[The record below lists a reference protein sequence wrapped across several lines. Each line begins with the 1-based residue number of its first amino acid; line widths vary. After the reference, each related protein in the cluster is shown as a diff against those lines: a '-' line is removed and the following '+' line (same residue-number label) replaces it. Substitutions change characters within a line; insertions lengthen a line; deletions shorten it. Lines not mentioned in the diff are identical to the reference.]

1 VLNLIEALRGSNLN
15 DQPCP
20 LLFGNLLLD
29 QKD

>member
-1 VLNLIEALRGSNLN
+1 MLNLIEALRGSNLN

-20 LLFGNLLLD
+20 LLLEDLLLD